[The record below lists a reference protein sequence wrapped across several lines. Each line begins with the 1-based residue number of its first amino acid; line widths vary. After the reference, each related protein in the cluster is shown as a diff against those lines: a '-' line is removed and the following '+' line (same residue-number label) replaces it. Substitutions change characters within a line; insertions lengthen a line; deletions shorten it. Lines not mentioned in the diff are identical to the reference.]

1 MDMNLDLKGLSCP
14 GPVIETKKALEKL
27 VSGILTVTVDNETSR
42 DNVARYA
49 RSQGCEVVIE
59 GDAGEYR
66 LVVRKEISQSASKNK
81 TLKVAAYINSEF
93 VGIGSDELGKILMRA
108 FLKTVPEV
116 TPSIDTIIFVNGGV
130 RLTTEG
136 SPLIDTLKELECNG
150 REIISC
156 GTCLDFFNLLDK
168 VKVGKVSNM
177 YEIMNVLAGSDRV
190 VKP

>member
-27 VSGILTVTVDNETSR
+27 PSGILTVTVDNETSR

-49 RSQGCEVVIE
+49 RSQGCEVAIE
-59 GDAGEYR
+59 GDAGAYR
-66 LVVRKEISQSASKNK
+66 LVIRKEISQSASRDK
-81 TLKVAAYINSEF
+81 TVKVAAYINSEF

-168 VKVGKVSNM
+168 VQVGKVSNM
-177 YEIMNVLAGSDRV
+177 YEIMTVLAGSDRV

>member
-49 RSQGCEVVIE
+49 RSQGCEVEIE
-59 GDAGEYR
+59 EDAGAYR
-66 LVVRKEISQSASKNK
+66 LVVRKEVSQSVSKDK

-136 SPLIDTLKELECNG
+136 SPLIGTLKELECQG

-168 VKVGKVSNM
+168 VQVGKVSNM
-177 YEIMNVLAGSDRV
+177 YEIMTVLAGSDRV
-190 VKP
+190 VRP